1 MFDAIAPAY
10 DVLNR
15 VITFNLDLLWDAR
28 VAQLT
33 PPGARTLDFGCGTGD
48 LLERLLARTPAAKL
62 VGLDLSGPML
72 RAARTRLAAPV
83 GLVQG
88 DGERLPFRD
97 GAFEAVVSAFVMR
110 NVGDRR
116 RAYREIARVLR
127 AGAPSSNSNLR
138 APGTGASARCSSST
152 SSA

>member
-1 MFDAIAPAY
+1 
-10 DVLNR
+10 
-15 VITFNLDLLWDAR
+15 
-28 VAQLT
+28 
-33 PPGARTLDFGCGTGD
+33 
-48 LLERLLARTPAAKL
+48 
-62 VGLDLSGPML
+62 ML

-83 GLVQG
+83 GLVQA

-127 AGAPSSNSNLR
+127 AGGTFVQLELARPRHGGIRKMFEFYFERVMPPFAGVVLGDRSPYQYLAESLARWPHQDAISEELESEGFSSVEEHELTFGMVC
-138 APGTGASARCSSST
+138 AHHAVK
-152 SSA
+152 